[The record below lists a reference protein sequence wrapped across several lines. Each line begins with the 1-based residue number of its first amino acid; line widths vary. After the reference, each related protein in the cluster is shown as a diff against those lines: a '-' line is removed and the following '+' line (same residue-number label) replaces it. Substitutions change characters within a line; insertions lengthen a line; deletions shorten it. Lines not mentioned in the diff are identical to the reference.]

1 MTTRKIIQTA
11 SGIAALFLLGSTAS
25 AQTAVNLHIQDG
37 AGGRVEPFPPEP
49 HKNAGPGAEQ
59 AVSTTLTK
67 GGTQYVVT
75 VWMSSQV
82 NRANGPWQGKC
93 TSVKMDPIQ
102 GPVKVAD
109 QVQISNL
116 RGNRPFNHP
125 FIVGANDLGSILLAY
140 GSNDD
145 NQTNVQTYAAL
156 LDEQCNL
163 LTNIKQLRISGD
175 ANNNEAAPHVVYNG
189 SGLFTVGYYQNGGEQ
204 TFAVGVQV
212 SGTSLTRT
220 FRTVVGTNGNI
231 ARPYQVALSATRTL
245 SCFSHGNQRPPE
257 RGIQCSLVDVTTGT
271 KLWTQYVIHAVPS
284 DWPGVNPGQYYNM
297 PYVFPLDATHVAV
310 NFFESSGTGMRRNRK
325 GVNHEH
331 LMIASPTDTG
341 LNLTSTTPVASD
353 LGSYQSHS
361 AMCTTQFGTNPQ
373 PAVVVMDTPFDDNG
387 VAMLQFVTATGTGA
401 AMTMTPGVKKVAS
414 SDPSSGGL
422 LANLYGQNP
431 NNQGRDFM
439 NCIGDVANPGYHVAN
454 GFQPS
459 VKSFVVVPHGE
470 RAINELKNGLGL
482 TFMPAVTDAP
492 LPPDPVPPPG
502 GMNGNGGGIG
512 GNGTDPTGG
521 NSNGNSNGNTNT
533 SSGAP
538 SMWGCSVG
546 HGGSPAGALLVLAVA
561 AGAMVI
567 SRRRR
572 S

>member
-11 SGIAALFLLGSTAS
+11 SGLAALFLLGSTAF
-25 AQTAVNLHIQDG
+25 AATATEVKLQRG
-37 AGGRVEPFPPEP
+37 VGGRQEPFPPEA

-59 AVSTTLTK
+59 AVTTTLNK
-67 GGTQYVVT
+67 GGSLYVVT
-75 VWMSSQV
+75 VWMSSDV
-82 NRANGPWQGKC
+82 NRTNGPWQGKC
-93 TSVKMDPIQ
+93 TSIKMDPVQ
-102 GPVKVAD
+102 GPVKVVDAK
-109 QVQISNL
+109 QISNL

-125 FIVGANDLGSILLAY
+125 FIAGADDLGSILLAY

-163 LTNIKQLRISGD
+163 LTNLKQVRISND
-175 ANNNEAAPHVVYNG
+175 NNNNQAAPHVLYQG
-189 SGLFTVGYYQNGGEQ
+189 GGKFMVGYYSNNDER
-204 TFAVGVQV
+204 TYMVGVQV
-212 SGTSLTRT
+212 SGTTIQKT
-220 FRTVVGTNGNI
+220 FTTAVGANGNI
-231 ARPYQVALSATRTL
+231 ARPYQVSLSADRAL

-257 RGIQCSLVDVTTGT
+257 RGIQCSLVDTSTGT
-271 KLWTQYVIHAVPS
+271 KLWTQYVIQAQPS
-284 DWPGVNPGQYYNM
+284 DWPGVNPGKYYNM
-297 PYVFPLDATHVAV
+297 PYVFPIDATHVAI
-310 NFFESSGTGMRRNRK
+310 NYFESTGTGLRRNRK
-325 GVNHEH
+325 GSNMQH
-331 LMIASPTDTG
+331 LSIASPTDTG
-341 LNLTSTTPVASD
+341 LNLVSATPVASG

-387 VAMLQFVTATGTGA
+387 VAMLQFATLTGTGA

-454 GFQPS
+454 GFQS
-459 VKSFVVVPHGE
+459 DTKSFVVVPHGSRE
-470 RAINELKNGLGL
+470 IGEYKNGLAI

-492 LPPDPVPPPG
+492 LPPDPTPPPG

-521 NSNGNSNGNTNT
+521 NNNTGSNT
-533 SSGAP
+533 SPNNTSAP

-546 HGGSPAGALLVLAVA
+546 HGGSPAGALLVLLVA